1 MKRFFYGALMMLL
14 SLGFVS
20 CNKDDDDAE
29 YFYCSS
35 SVEVLDYSKN
45 NTTPEVERFVAQW
58 INRID
63 VAMTNC
69 YLPRVTEAE
78 AFRRYSIAVTNM
90 ETLVNT
96 FDQEV
101 KEKEQ
106 MLKDLDFSYV
116 ISVFYAKESEPL
128 MMQKSFISQNALFI
142 SPHLFLFYVV
152 FQCFFQM

>member
-116 ISVFYAKESEPL
+116 VSVFYAKESEPKNHIKERHFSFT
-128 MMQKSFISQNALFI
+128 KSDHILPI
-142 SPHLFLFYVV
+142 D
-152 FQCFFQM
+152 